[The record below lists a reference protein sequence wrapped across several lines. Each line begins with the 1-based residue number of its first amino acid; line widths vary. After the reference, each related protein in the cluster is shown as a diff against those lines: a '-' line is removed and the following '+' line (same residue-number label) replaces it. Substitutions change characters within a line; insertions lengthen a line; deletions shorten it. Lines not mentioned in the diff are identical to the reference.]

1 MSNPDSPN
9 HTGPAGSIE
18 LTRLDDT
25 ISPVVRRAGEIAVRQ
40 FRASP
45 VVDDKGAG
53 RGGFDPVT
61 EADRMTE
68 RFLRQELSALYPG
81 ARIIGEE
88 GGTTGPDGPV
98 RWVIDPIDGTKA
110 YITGVPMWGVL
121 LGLVVDGRAV
131 AGWCRQP
138 YLDET
143 FAAVDGR
150 GWLDHPRG
158 RRDLDTSTTTELNE
172 AAMYSTHPSMFSTPW
187 TRAAFESLATR
198 VRLQCFG
205 GDCYSYCLLALGA
218 IDLVVE
224 ANLQPYDIIPLIP
237 IVEAAGGIVTGPLGA
252 SPLEGGFVVA
262 AATPELH
269 AQALECIGEPPRSP

>member
-9 HTGPAGSIE
+9 HTGRAGSIE
-18 LTRLDDT
+18 LTGLDET
-25 ISPVVRRAGEIAVRQ
+25 IGPLVRRAGEIAVRQ

-45 VVDDKGAG
+45 VVDDKGSG
-53 RGGFDPVT
+53 RGDFDPVT
-61 EADRMTE
+61 DADRTTE
-68 RFLRQELSALYPG
+68 RFLRQELSARYPG
-81 ARIIGEE
+81 ARIVGEE
-88 GGTTGPDGPV
+88 GGVTGPDGPV
-98 RWVIDPIDGTKA
+98 RWVIDPIDGTRA

-121 LGLVVDGRAV
+121 LGLVVDGRAA

-150 GWLDHPRG
+150 GWLDHG
-158 RRDLDTSTTTELNE
+158 GERRDLGTRATTGLME

-187 TRAAFESLATR
+187 ARAAFESLASR
-198 VRLQCFG
+198 VRLQRFG

-224 ANLQPYDIIPLIP
+224 ADLQPYDIIPLIP
-237 IVEAAGGIVTGPLGA
+237 IVEAAGGVVTGPQGA
-252 SPLEGGFVVA
+252 SPLDGGFVVA

-269 AQALECIGEPPRSP
+269 AQALECIGEPPRTA